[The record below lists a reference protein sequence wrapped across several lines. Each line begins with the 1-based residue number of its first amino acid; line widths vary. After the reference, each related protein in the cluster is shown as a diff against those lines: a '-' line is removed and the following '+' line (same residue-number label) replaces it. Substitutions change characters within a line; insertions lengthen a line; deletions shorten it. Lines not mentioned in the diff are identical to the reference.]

1 METANQE
8 IEANPEAKKDTV
20 NKDTV
25 SKIIPLVIDYILEY
39 KMAETTSLAQAL

>member
-1 METANQE
+1 MRNMESTNQE
-8 IEANPEAKKDTV
+8 IGANPEARKETV

-39 KMAETTSLAQAL
+39 KMAEATSLA